1 VALSLRHLR
10 PLRLAK
16 WRCMALNFPKNRR
29 SEPHTVLV
37 RNQTRN
43 SVLTEFAEV
52 ADTSATRRKGLLGR
66 SGLAAGEGI
75 WIIPCSAVHSLGMK
89 FTIDVV
95 YLNRALKVR
104 KVRPG
109 MAPWQMSMCLFAHS
123 VLELPSGTI
132 DRTQTR
138 TGDQLEFL
146 PST

>member
-1 VALSLRHLR
+1 MAVNFRKKRH
-10 PLRLAK
+10 
-16 WRCMALNFPKNRR
+16 
-29 SEPHTVLV
+29 SEPQTVLV

-43 SVLTEFAEV
+43 SVVTHAAEI

-66 SGLAAGEGI
+66 TGLAPGTGI

-95 YLNRALKVR
+95 YLDRKLKVR

-109 MAPWQMSMCLFAHS
+109 MAPWHLSMCLFAHS

-132 DRTQTR
+132 ARTHTAA
-138 TGDQLEFL
+138 GDQLEFL
-146 PST
+146 PSDSAEHLEVGAA